1 MQKWIFEYPWVN
13 HFDPFHLVHCT
24 TIALSECQK
33 MIRQMCCIVKKR
45 RQEDGGRGFI
55 TQQRLLCIDLTNDHC
70 NTAEAIHVSF
80 VAVCS
85 RNLMYYVVDG
95 RTIPMTDVRLRLNA
109 SPGAGAGVLGS
120 SSESD
125 VAGPSQL

>member
-1 MQKWIFEYPWVN
+1 MPENDQAN
-13 HFDPFHLVHCT
+13 AVH
-24 TIALSECQK
+24 
-33 MIRQMCCIVKKR
+33 RQKR
-45 RQEDGGRGFI
+45 RHEEGRGGFI

-70 NTAEAIHVSF
+70 NTAKAIHVSF

-95 RTIPMTDVRLRLNA
+95 RTDNPDDRCAIAAERV
-109 SPGAGAGVLGS
+109 AGRGRPRV
-120 SSESD
+120 ESD

>member
-85 RNLMYYVVDG
+85 RNLMYYAVDPDDRCAIAAERVAG
-95 RTIPMTDVRLRLNA
+95 RGRVRPR
-109 SPGAGAGVLGS
+109 V
-120 SSESD
+120 ESD